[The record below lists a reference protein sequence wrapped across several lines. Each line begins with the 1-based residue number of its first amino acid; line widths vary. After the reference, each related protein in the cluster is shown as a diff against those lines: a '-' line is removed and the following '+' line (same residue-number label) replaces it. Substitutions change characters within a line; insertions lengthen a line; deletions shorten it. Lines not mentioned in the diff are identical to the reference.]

1 MQPTVPAYDARV
13 PPARVAEPV
22 APPDPATLPPGQ
34 RERRRR
40 IVQAA
45 IDLIGRGEYDAIQ
58 MRDVAA
64 DAGVALATIYRYFT
78 SKEHLYAAAL
88 VEWSTDYPL
97 TRRAPAAPADTAEAR
112 LRTLMRRAVRSFER
126 HPQMMRAVIV
136 LESSQDPNA
145 RALFEQFGGANAGA
159 LHEALDSIPPATAT
173 AIVDTL
179 NGVMFTRLRAWALGR
194 ATIRD
199 VDQSVQRAIDLIF
212 SAPPA

>member
-1 MQPTVPAYDARV
+1 MQAVPAPYDAPV
-13 PPARVAEPV
+13 PPTRVADAV

-34 RERRRR
+34 LERRRR

-45 IDLIGRGEYDAIQ
+45 IDLIARDEYDAIQ

-64 DAGVALATIYRYFT
+64 EAGVALATIYRYFT

-112 LRTLMRRAVRSFER
+112 IRTLMRRAVRSFER

-145 RALFEQFGGANAGA
+145 RTLFEQFGDANSGA

-179 NGVMFTRLRAWALGR
+179 NGVMVTRLRAWALGR

-199 VDQSVQRAIDLIF
+199 VDGSVQRAIDLIF
-212 SAPPA
+212 SPPPA